1 VWSVY
6 LLFCF
11 FFSISTNINTNHTLL
26 LGISSNTTAT
36 TMASQSSCLFRRMPH
51 AAHRS
56 DIPPKKKK
64 KSISLFASL
73 SHEGEKVRTEKRRKE
88 KKICL
93 PRSPTKW
100 RRQEQKRK
108 KKKGE
113 ERLPSK
119 RPNLPISTPPT
130 PSSEA
135 YTPAKPSPSPSLDL
149 PLPPDVHV
157 LQVRR
162 PSSLPRGTVL
172 HPLLQ
177 HQTNIYIYLGLPRS
191 PTSLK

>member
-1 VWSVY
+1 VWSVF

-11 FFSISTNINTNHTLL
+11 FFSISTNINTNHSLL

-36 TMASQSSCLFRRMPH
+36 TMASQSSCLFRCMPH

-64 KSISLFASL
+64 KISLFASL

-88 KKICL
+88 KKNL
-93 PRSPTKW
+93 SASLSHEGEKARTEK
-100 RRQEQKRK
+100 E

-135 YTPAKPSPSPSLDL
+135 YTPAKPSPSPSPDL

-177 HQTNIYIYLGLPRS
+177 YQTNIYGEN
-191 PTSLK
+191 TF